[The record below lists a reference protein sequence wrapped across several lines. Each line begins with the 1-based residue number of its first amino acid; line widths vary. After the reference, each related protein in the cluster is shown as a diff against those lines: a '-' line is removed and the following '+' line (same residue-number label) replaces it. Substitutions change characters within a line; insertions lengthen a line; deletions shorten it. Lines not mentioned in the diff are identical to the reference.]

1 MSRHPVSDQQVAPA
15 TLHHVMRTMIAE
27 GLKARYQPPQ
37 KLSHELLVLLMQI
50 NENDRRLKAAQT
62 PDVSKT

>member
-1 MSRHPVSDQQVAPA
+1 MSRRPVSDRQAEPA
-15 TLHHVMRTMIAE
+15 TLHHVMRAMIAE

-50 NENDRRLKAAQT
+50 NENDRRHKPAQT
-62 PDVSKT
+62 PDVAKI

>member
-1 MSRHPVSDQQVAPA
+1 
-15 TLHHVMRTMIAE
+15 MRTMIAE

-50 NENDRRLKAAQT
+50 NELDRKRKAAQ
-62 PDVSKT
+62 PQLVSKT